1 MHVRWILTAAAALA
15 VVAACNK
22 DQESV
27 APVAAEA
34 DVAFHRQNNG
44 NEGFQTEQPAQ
55 AEGLVPGA
63 KLVPILTT
71 GDILPG
77 SNLPWAPVPDGL
89 GAYRDGRGVTVFANH
104 EITASGV
111 TSSNGGPGFLFSR
124 VSRLQL
130 DPRSL
135 RILQGDYVEDGSGGY
150 IRFCSATWAGEEE
163 GLPTGYF
170 LTGEENGATARGS
183 VVLAVSGQGQKTEL
197 PHLGAFS
204 HENTVPIPG
213 YDKVVSLGTDD
224 SNGQSELYMYVAN
237 NERAFLS
244 GDQTKGHLYVF
255 KTDAKS
261 AAGNPL
267 HSGNMQVGESIK
279 GYFVP
284 IDDPADLGA
293 APADRYAR
301 LQAKVDAL
309 GAMPF
314 VRLEDADY
322 VRGRRHAR
330 GEPTAYFVDTGN
342 EATTGRP
349 QVGADCGGPCD
360 PYGSIYKIE
369 LSEGDPTQWAEL
381 TLVARSAGPLSGW
394 SSPDNVGISRRS
406 IMIMEDPANTQWNGS
421 RAPGIWNA
429 PLYPRGRVGT
439 FQQVARVTQET
450 LIPGAAGKCVDSSG
464 LCWESSGIIS
474 TDDLLGPGTWLF
486 DVQAHTLPFTVGT
499 GADAKQYSKES
510 GQLLYL
516 RLPGS

>member
-1 MHVRWILTAAAALA
+1 MPVRRTLAAAAVIVAL
-15 VVAACNK
+15 AACNK
-22 DQESV
+22 DQDSV
-27 APVAAEA
+27 APAADA
-34 DVAFHRQNNG
+34 DAAMSRAAD
-44 NEGFQTEQPAQ
+44 EGFQTTQPAQ
-55 AEGLVPGA
+55 AEVLIPGA
-63 KLVPILTT
+63 KLIPILTT

-77 SNLPWAPVPDGL
+77 SNLPWGPVPDGL
-89 GAYRDGRGVTVFANH
+89 GAYGTGASVTIFANH

-111 TSSNGGPGFLFSR
+111 TSSNGGPSFLFSR

-130 DPRSL
+130 DPRTL
-135 RILQGDYVEDGSGGY
+135 RITQGDYVEDGSGGY
-150 IRFCSATWAGEEE
+150 IRFCSATWTDAKE
-163 GLPTGYF
+163 GLPTGFF
-170 LTGEENGATARGS
+170 LTGEENGATAKGS

-213 YDKVVSLGTDD
+213 YDEVVVLGTDD
-224 SNGQSELYMYVAN
+224 SQGQSELYLYVAKD
-237 NERAFLS
+237 EAAFLS
-244 GDQTKGHLYVF
+244 GDQSKGHLYVF

-267 HSGNMQVGESIK
+267 HSGNMQVGETIRGS
-279 GYFVP
+279 FVA

-301 LQAKVDAL
+301 LQGKVDAL

-322 VRGRRHAR
+322 VRGQRHVR
-330 GEPTAYFVDTGN
+330 GEPTAYFVDTGA
-342 EATTGRP
+342 ESTTGRA

-360 PYGSIYKIE
+360 AYGSIYRIE
-369 LSEGDPTQWAEL
+369 LAEGDPMTWAEI
-381 TLVARSAGPLSGW
+381 TLVARSTGPKSGW
-394 SSPDNVGISRRS
+394 SSPDNIGLSGKS
-406 IMIMEDPANTQWNGS
+406 IMLMEDPANTQWDGT

-429 PLYPRGRVGT
+429 SLHPGGRVGS
-439 FQQVARVTQET
+439 FQEVAQVTQES
-450 LIPGAAGKCVDSSG
+450 LIPGPSGRCVDSSG

-486 DVQAHTLPFTVGT
+486 DVQAHTYPFAVGT

-516 RLPGS
+516 RIPGS

>member
-1 MHVRWILTAAAALA
+1 MHVRWLVAAAAA
-15 VVAACNK
+15 IGVAAACNK

-27 APVAAEA
+27 APVSADAE
-34 DVAFHRQNNG
+34 VALHRQHQQD
-44 NEGFQTEQPAQ
+44 EGFQTSQPAQ
-55 AEGLVPGA
+55 AEALVPGA

-77 SNLPWAPVPDGL
+77 SGLPWAPTPDGL
-89 GAYRDGRGVTVFANH
+89 GAFSDGRSITIFASH
-104 EITASGV
+104 ELNSSGV
-111 TSSNGGPGFLFSR
+111 TSSNGGPAFLFSR

-135 RILQGDYVEDGSGGY
+135 RITEGDYVEDGSGGY
-150 IRFCSATWAGEEE
+150 IRFCSATWAGADE
-163 GLPTGYF
+163 GLRNGLF
-170 LTGEENGATARGS
+170 LTGEENGATAKGS
-183 VVLAVSGQGQKTEL
+183 VVLAITAQGQKTEL

-204 HENTVPIPG
+204 HENTIAIPG
-213 YDKVVSLGTDD
+213 YRDIVTLGTDD
-224 SNGQSELYMYVAN
+224 SQGQSELYMYVAK
-237 NERAFLS
+237 NERALLS
-244 GDQTKGHLYVF
+244 GDQSKGHLYVF

-267 HSGNMQVGESIK
+267 HSGNMAVGQTIK
-279 GYFVP
+279 GRFVA

-293 APADRYAR
+293 APADRYGR

-322 VRGRRHAR
+322 VRGRRHAK
-330 GEPTAYFVDTGN
+330 GEPTAYFVDTGS
-342 EATTGRP
+342 ESTTGRT

-369 LSEGDPTQWAEL
+369 LSDDDPTRWAEL
-381 TLVARSAGPLSGW
+381 TLVARSSGPNSGW
-394 SSPDNVGISRRS
+394 SSPDNIALSRKS
-406 IMIMEDPANTQWNGS
+406 IMIMEDPANTQWDGS

-429 PLYPRGRVGT
+429 SLYPRGRVGA
-439 FQQVARVTQET
+439 FQQVVRATQET
-450 LIPGAAGKCVDSSG
+450 LIPGAAGKCVDAAG
-464 LCWESSGIIS
+464 LCWETSGIIS
-474 TDDLLGPGTWLF
+474 TGELLGPGTWLF
-486 DVQAHTLPFTVGT
+486 DVQAHTLPFAVGT

-510 GQLLYL
+510 GQLMYL

>member
-15 VVAACNK
+15 VAAACNK
-22 DQESV
+22 DQDSI
-27 APVAAEA
+27 APTSDA
-34 DVAFHRQNNG
+34 DVALNRG
-44 NEGFQTEQPAQ
+44 RDGGRGFRTEQPAQ
-55 AEGLVPGA
+55 AEGLVSGVRV
-63 KLVPILTT
+63 VPILTT

-89 GAYRDGRGVTVFANH
+89 GAYRDGRGVTVFAAH
-104 EITASGV
+104 EISASGV
-111 TSSNGGPGFLFSR
+111 TSSNGGPSFLFAR
-124 VSRLQL
+124 VSRLTI
-130 DPRSL
+130 DPSSL
-135 RILQGDYVEDGSGGY
+135 KVLNGEYAEDGSGGY
-150 IRFCSATWAGEEE
+150 IRFCSATWAGDKE
-163 GLPTGYF
+163 GLPTGFF
-170 LTGEENGATARGS
+170 LTGEETGPTAKGS
-183 VVLAVSGQGQKTEL
+183 IALAVSGQGQKTEL

-204 HENTVPIPG
+204 HENVVPIPG
-213 YDKVVSLGTDD
+213 YDNVVVLGTDD
-224 SNGQSELYMYVAN
+224 SNAQSELYLYVAK

-244 GDQTKGHLYVF
+244 GDQSKGHLYVF

-267 HSGNMQVGESIK
+267 HAGNLQVGETIK

-301 LQAKVDAL
+301 LQTKVDAL

-314 VRLEDADY
+314 VRIEDADY

-349 QVGADCGGPCD
+349 QVGADCGGICD
-360 PYGSIYKIE
+360 AYGSLYKIE
-369 LSEGDPTQWAEL
+369 LAEDDPTKWAEL
-381 TLVARSAGPLSGW
+381 TLVSRSAGPKSGW
-394 SSPDNVGISRRS
+394 SSPDNIALSRKS
-406 IMIMEDPANTQWNGS
+406 IMIMEDPANTQWDGS

-429 PLYPRGRVGT
+429 SVSPRGRVGRFT
-439 FQQVARVTQET
+439 EVAQVTQES
-450 LIPGAAGKCVDSSG
+450 LIPGPGGKCIDASG

-474 TDDLLGPGTWLF
+474 TDDLIGPGTWLF
-486 DVQAHTLPFTVGT
+486 DVQAHTLPFAVGS

-516 RLPGS
+516 RVPGS